1 MENEIL
7 KMQNKIK
14 MIKIGVFFF
23 WGGGG
28 SYCLYIEKEKNIL
41 SNYTKGQ
48 NVFLF
53 FILMVAK

>member
-7 KMQNKIK
+7 TMQNKIK
-14 MIKIGVFFF
+14 ITKIGVL
-23 WGGGG
+23 GRRGG
-28 SYCLYIEKEKNIL
+28 SYCLYIEKEKIIL

-53 FILMVAK
+53 FNLMVAK